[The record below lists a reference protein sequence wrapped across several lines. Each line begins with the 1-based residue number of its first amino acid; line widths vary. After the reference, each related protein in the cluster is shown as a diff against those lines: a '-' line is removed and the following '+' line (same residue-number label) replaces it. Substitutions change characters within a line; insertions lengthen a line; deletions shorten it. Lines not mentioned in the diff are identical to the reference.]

1 MHKFVIISVG
11 QQRFA
16 IELPHI
22 NQITRVDKIAPVA
35 ASATGQKNQAPVIDL
50 NRFFDKQRMQT
61 QLKADRKALV
71 LNTHNRLL
79 TVIADRIDTV
89 LSIHSDQLSALP
101 RLYPDPIRRL
111 LPRVLRH
118 QGQLILL
125 IDPWALGN
133 WLYDAPA
140 SGKDAT
146 LKSRYA
152 DHAHAAG
159 SEDVCAAETE
169 SRMKAQLE
177 HTLLKAAT

>member
-1 MHKFVIISVG
+1 MHKFVIIRVD
-11 QQRFA
+11 QQLFA

-22 NQITRVDKIAPVA
+22 RQITSVDKIAPAA
-35 ASATGQKNQAPVIDL
+35 ASATGQKNQAPVVDL
-50 NRFFDKQRMQT
+50 NRFFDKQRVQT

-71 LNTHNRLL
+71 LNTHNRLM
-79 TVIADRIDTV
+79 TVIADRVDTV

-101 RLYPDPIRRL
+101 EQYPHPVRRL

-125 IDPWALGN
+125 IDPWALGD
-133 WLYDAPA
+133 WLYDAPVF
-140 SGKDAT
+140 GKDAT

-159 SEDVCAAETE
+159 CEDVCTAETE
-169 SRMKAQLE
+169 SRMKAQLG
-177 HTLLKAAT
+177 HALIQAAT

>member
-1 MHKFVIISVG
+1 MHKVVIIWVG

-22 NQITRVDKIAPVA
+22 NQITRVDEIAPAA

-79 TVIADRIDTV
+79 TVIADRVDTV
-89 LSIHSDQLSALP
+89 LSIHSDQLSVLP
-101 RLYPDPIRRL
+101 RLYPDPVRRL

-133 WLYDAPA
+133 WLYDASA
-140 SGKDAT
+140 LGKDAT

-152 DHAHAAG
+152 DHAPAAG
-159 SEDVCAAETE
+159 CEDVCAAETE

-177 HTLLKAAT
+177 HALIKAAT